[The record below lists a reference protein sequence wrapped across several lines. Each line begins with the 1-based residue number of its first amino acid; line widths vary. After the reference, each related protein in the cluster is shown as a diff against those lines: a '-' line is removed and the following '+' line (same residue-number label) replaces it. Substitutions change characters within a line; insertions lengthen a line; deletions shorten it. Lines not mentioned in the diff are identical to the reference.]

1 MTEGGA
7 LLVAVDFS
15 KYGQHAFE
23 SAIRLAGDLRARLVL
38 LHAVPGRFLAA
49 GPEYVVAGLRDDVET
64 VEEEE
69 EALELTA
76 MANKARAE
84 GLEVDPVLREGDP
97 ATIILEEADKHDAAL
112 IILGTHGRTGF
123 RRLMLGSTAEAVSRR
138 SARPVLIV
146 PHPNPE

>member
-1 MTEGGA
+1 MSQASA
-7 LLVAVDFS
+7 LVVAIDFS
-15 KYGQHAFE
+15 KYGREAFE
-23 SAIRLAGDLRARLVL
+23 SAVRLAKDLKGRLVL
-38 LHAVPGRFLAA
+38 VHAVPGRFLAA

-76 MANKARAE
+76 LANEARSE
-84 GLEVDPVLREGDP
+84 GLDVEPVLREGDP
-97 ATIILEEADKHDAAL
+97 TTIILEEADKHNAAL

-123 RRLMLGSTAEAVSRR
+123 RRLVLGSTAEGVSRR

-146 PHPNPE
+146 PHPEPE